1 MLQFVRTASATLA
14 QSHTFRGML
23 TRVVLFST
31 ILLNGCVAL
40 HAGYYGDNVDGRSVE
55 RSIDGVIGGYLH
67 LRNSRLIIEPSR
79 CPDRIDVSH
88 GRTASCTLIV
98 DNVPLLVRVVYAGP
112 PQQFSAKLPDYFFER
127 RSVEQ
132 FAETQLLEHGVKKGV
147 RCSGEAVSIM
157 AAGTWFTCRMVGDVS
172 AKPFVMKVGNHG
184 LLTFPFIAGL
194 RPTQVDV
201 TLFGIVNRH
210 RSGAPTL
217 VPGSFLAS
225 YIDSFIAEAR
235 ITSPSG
241 GPKLG
246 LARCPISVDLTGKKR
261 GLCVVPLASQNIRF
275 GIWIDAL
282 GNFQVQP
289 IDAIISMSMVQDL
302 AEKQLN
308 LALAENGFSEVAKIE
323 CGRGFVVMRVPSHF
337 YCNAMIGTRPDK
349 LLVDVKDSRGT
360 VKFRI
365 VSAHG

>member
-1 MLQFVRTASATLA
+1 MGELVANESIAFKRAATKAAATLLLL
-14 QSHTFRGML
+14 L
-23 TRVVLFST
+23 T
-31 ILLNGCVAL
+31 GCVSL
-40 HAGYYGDNVDGRSVE
+40 HAGYYGDEVDGRSVE

-67 LRNSRLIIEPSR
+67 IRDPHLLVEPSR
-79 CPDRIDVSH
+79 CPDRIDVSQ
-88 GRTASCTLIV
+88 GRTASCTLMV
-98 DNVPLLVRVVYAGP
+98 DNVPLYVRVVYAGP

-127 RSVEQ
+127 SSVEQ
-132 FAETQLLEHGVKKGV
+132 FAETQLLEHGVKKVV

-157 AAGTWFTCRMVGDVS
+157 AAGTWFTCRIVGDVS

-184 LLTFPFIAGL
+184 LLTFPSIAGL

-201 TLFGIVNRH
+201 TLTSIVNRH
-210 RSGAPTL
+210 RTGAPTL
-217 VPGSFLAS
+217 VSGSFLDS
-225 YIDSFIAEAR
+225 YIDSFIAETR
-235 ITSPSG
+235 TTSTIG
-241 GPKLG
+241 RPKLG

-261 GLCVVPLASQNIRF
+261 GLCTVPLASQNIRF
-275 GIWIDAL
+275 GVWIDEL

-289 IDAIISMSMVQDL
+289 IDAIISMPMIQDL

-323 CGRGFVVMRVPSHF
+323 CGRGFVVMPVPSHF

-365 VSAHG
+365 VSGHG